1 MGRKKSQVA
10 VLPDP
15 EALAESLNRE
25 HERKLLAEDPK
36 TQRLRDVYALFQLLS
51 IEHFSASF
59 IEIVGRSLIMN
70 LQLEFGDELIRFGV
84 AIRVNVAAFSLPHSL
99 FAALTPGS
107 IA

>member
-51 IEHFSASF
+51 IDGFSASF
-59 IEIVGRSLIMN
+59 IGR
-70 LQLEFGDELIRFGV
+70 
-84 AIRVNVAAFSLPHSL
+84 
-99 FAALTPGS
+99 
-107 IA
+107 